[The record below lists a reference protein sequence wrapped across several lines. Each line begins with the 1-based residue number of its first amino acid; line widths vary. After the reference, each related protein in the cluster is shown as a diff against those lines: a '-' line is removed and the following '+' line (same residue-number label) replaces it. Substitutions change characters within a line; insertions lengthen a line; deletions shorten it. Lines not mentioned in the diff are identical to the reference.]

1 MYPKGKARE
10 IFEAISKVNKFAY
23 AETVHLANHVL
34 SKTPCCA
41 SILDLY
47 SRGVP
52 PLKFSRVQVIGKVFK
67 CWLINL
73 TVLAL
78 MLMARIAQGM
88 AGLNNSK
95 DIKPNQR
102 PLTVVDIFILV
113 HRVLDQKKFVDSYF
127 PGLYEELTK
136 KGHHNIILAR
146 FYGTRNPR
154 SLKKAFQILKKHPIP
169 VITEY
174 ELFKASD
181 WFALLKFAFVFPI
194 KTICLV
200 HKLEGELEQEIKNL
214 NPSKQN
220 EPLLSPLAYL
230 CSALVQ
236 CLGQNYL
243 SGESRRLAARR
254 LAKLLP
260 PNSRFISWYENQV
273 VDKCFYRGFKEK
285 NASFKTFAAQL
296 LTWPDSLLNNHA
308 DPSDALH
315 GAVPDTVLVNGPYF
329 LPAPPHDS
337 PGADYIATQT
347 PGANP
352 YRPYPGG
359 PDYRIGPALR
369 YKGLFGEEIIPNP
382 EAPVLMLLSYHSEET
397 ERILALAKPL
407 AAKGVPIAVKFHPAT
422 NWRQFEHLLPSEYIM
437 INEPLKDALQQAS
450 LVIGSG
456 SGALPE
462 AVAMGVPAIAVNNKQ
477 GVALNYLPQY
487 GESELW
493 ESISNV
499 EEFFPAREKLMQAL
513 KNDPHGRTAR
523 IITFRALLFT
533 EPTEERIVQA
543 FEL

>member
-23 AETVHLANHVL
+23 ADTVHLANHVL

-47 SRGVP
+47 SRGVT
-52 PLKFSRVQVIGKVFK
+52 PLKFNRAQIIGKIFK
-67 CWLINL
+67 CWLVNFA
-73 TVLAL
+73 VLGL
-78 MLMARIAQGM
+78 MLMARIAQAL

-95 DIKPNQR
+95 EIKSNQR
-102 PLTVVDIFILV
+102 PYTVVDIFILV
-113 HRVLDQKKFVDSYF
+113 HRVLDQKRFTDSYF
-127 PGLYEELTK
+127 PGLYEMLLK
-136 KGHHNIILAR
+136 KGHQSIILAR

-154 SLKKAFQILKKHPIP
+154 SLKKAFAILKKHPIP

-181 WFALLKFAFVFPI
+181 WFSLLKFAVIFPI
-194 KTICLV
+194 KTLGLV
-200 HKLEGELEQEIKNL
+200 QKLEHELKTDEQL
-214 NPSKQN
+214 KQN
-220 EPLLSPLAYL
+220 TEQPSPLAYL
-230 CSALVQ
+230 CSALIQ

-243 SGESRRLAARR
+243 AGESRRLAAHR

-285 NASFKTFAAQL
+285 NAQFNTFAAQL

-329 LPAPPHDS
+329 LPSPPHDS

-352 YRPYPGG
+352 YRPYLGG

-369 YKGLFGEEIIPNP
+369 YKSLFGEEIIPNP
-382 EAPVLMLLSYHSEET
+382 EKPVLMLLSYHSEET

-422 NWRQFEHLLPSEYIM
+422 NWHHFEHLLPTEYIM

-462 AVAMGVPAIAVNNKQ
+462 AVAMGVPAIAVNSTQ
-477 GVALNYLPQY
+477 GVTLNYLPQY
-487 GESELW
+487 GEGELW
-493 ESISNV
+493 KSITTV

-513 KNDPHGRTAR
+513 KNDPQGRTDR

-533 EPTEERIVQA
+533 EPTDERIVQA

>member
-1 MYPKGKARE
+1 MYPKNKARE
-10 IFEAISKVNKFAY
+10 IFEAISRVNKFAY
-23 AETVHLANHVL
+23 AETLHLSNHVL

-47 SRGVP
+47 SRGVA
-52 PLKFSRVQVIGKVFK
+52 PLKFNRVQIIGKIFK
-67 CWLINL
+67 CWLVNF

-78 MLMARIAQGM
+78 MLMARLAQAL

-95 DIKPNQR
+95 DIKPSQR

-113 HRVLDQKKFVDSYF
+113 HRVLDQKKFTDSYF
-127 PGLYEELTK
+127 PGLYDVLLK
-136 KGHHNIILAR
+136 KGHHSIILAR

-154 SLKKAFQILKKHPIP
+154 SLKKAFQILKKHPLP

-174 ELFKASD
+174 ELFNLAD
-181 WFALLKFAFVFPI
+181 WFGLLKFAIIFPI
-194 KTICLV
+194 KTLALV
-200 HKLEGELEQEIKNL
+200 RKLEQEIETNGASP
-214 NPSKQN
+214 NAAPQN
-220 EPLLSPLAYL
+220 TAQHAPIAYL
-230 CSALVQ
+230 CSALIQ

-243 SGESRRLAARR
+243 AGESRRLAAHR

-273 VDKCFYRGFKEK
+273 VDKCFYRGLKEK
-285 NASFKTFAAQL
+285 NAEFKTFAAQL

-347 PGANP
+347 PGASP

-382 EAPVLMLLSYHSEET
+382 EKPVLMLLSYHSEET

-422 NWRQFEHLLPSEYIM
+422 RWQQFEQLLPSEYIM

-462 AVAMGVPAIAVNNKQ
+462 AVAMGVPAIAVNSAD
-477 GVALNYLPQY
+477 GVTLNYLPAY
-487 GESELW
+487 GEGELW
-493 ESISNV
+493 ESIGTV

-513 KNDPHGRTAR
+513 KNDPHGRTDR

-533 EPTEERIVQA
+533 EPTEERIIQA